1 MMTRT
6 MTRQTRH
13 VPRAASLRRG
23 FTLIELLVVISII
36 AVLVAMISPAVLR
49 ARSAARRIECSNKLK
64 NVAAAAIS
72 YAGDNN
78 GRLPPLVRY
87 NAQLTS
93 ANKFRSWTT
102 DLLLYLDQAAVQ
114 RDYNSGAITT
124 VATTAPHME
133 VLTCVVDDNNY
144 KLVGGLSYVA
154 NAGYMNPTSFDGTN
168 LHDAFTVDWDG
179 DGVSG
184 LLSGTYDP
192 DDARFAHSTGVFW
205 RTDTGDTFRMS
216 LEFISNGDGQA
227 TTIMFSENL
236 QADDW
241 QSPWSQSNSTA
252 ITVGGL
258 SVPVDLNNHMF
269 GVIVGTTAVPNM
281 TVDLSALQG
290 TALVA
295 ATKTKLALNPSMITG
310 ITAIGVSQPNYNL
323 TAVQQKAPRASSN
336 HGDRINVAY
345 CGGNVKSISVE
356 IHWRVWLQ
364 LLSSDGQRFGQATIQ
379 NSEL

>member
-1 MMTRT
+1 MINFQNM
-6 MTRQTRH
+6 TRH
-13 VPRAASLRRG
+13 VPRAATRRRG

-87 NAQLTS
+87 NSQLTS

-114 RDYNSGAITT
+114 RDYNSGTIGTLST
-124 VATTAPHME
+124 SAPHME
-133 VLTCVVDDNNY
+133 VLTCVVDENNY

-154 NAGYMNPTSFDGTN
+154 NAGYMHPTSFSGTQA
-168 LHDAFTVDWDG
+168 HDAFTVDWDG
-179 DGVSG
+179 DGNSG
-184 LLSGTYDP
+184 SSGSPDL

-205 RTDTGDTFRMS
+205 RADTGDTFKMS

-227 TTIMFSENL
+227 TTVMFSENL

-241 QSPWSQSNSTA
+241 QSPWSQSNTTSV
-252 ITVGGL
+252 TVGGL
-258 SVPVDLNNHMF
+258 AVPVDLNNHMF
-269 GVIVGTTAVPNM
+269 GVIIGTTAVPNLA
-281 TVDLSALQG
+281 TDLSGLSGSALE
-290 TALVA
+290 A
-295 ATKTKLALNPSMITG
+295 ATKAKLTLNPSMITG
-310 ITAIGVSQPNYNL
+310 LNAIGVSQPNYNL
-323 TAVQQKAPRASSN
+323 VAAQQKAPRASSN
-336 HGDRINVAY
+336 HGDAINVAF
-345 CGGNVKSISVE
+345 CGGNVRSINQE
-356 IHWRVWLQ
+356 MHWRVWMQ